1 MRFILFLTL
10 LGALAG
16 FPTQALKAQQG
27 DQQKITALMTAQ
39 TTAWNNGD
47 INAFMQTYWHSDSLL
62 FIGKNG
68 VTYGWQATLDR
79 YKKTYPDATTMG
91 KLDFKLLEF
100 KPLAAGIYLLIGK
113 WHLQRTIGDLEG
125 HFSLVL
131 KKMKGEW
138 KIIADHSS

>member
-10 LGALAG
+10 LGSIAG

-39 TTAWNNGD
+39 TTAWNKGD
-47 INAFMQTYWHSDSLL
+47 INGFMQTYWHSDSLL

-100 KPLAAGIYLLIGK
+100 KPLAAGVYLLIGK
-113 WHLQRTIGDLEG
+113 WHLQRSIGDLEG

-131 KKMKGEW
+131 QKIKGEW

>member
-10 LGALAG
+10 LGVLAG
-16 FPTQALKAQQG
+16 MPAHAQKALPA
-27 DQQKITALMTAQ
+27 DQQQIAALMATQTA
-39 TTAWNNGD
+39 AWNKGD
-47 INAFMQTYWHSDSLL
+47 IDGFMTTYWHSDSLL

-79 YKKTYPDATTMG
+79 YKKTYPDAAAMG

-100 KPLAAGIYLLIGK
+100 KPLASDTYLLIGK
-113 WHLQRTIGDLEG
+113 WHLERTIGDLQG
-125 HFSLVL
+125 YFSLIL
-131 KKMKGEW
+131 QKIKGQW

>member
-10 LGALAG
+10 LGVLAG
-16 FPTQALKAQQG
+16 MPTHAQKARPA
-27 DQQKITALMTAQ
+27 DQQQIAALMATQ
-39 TTAWNNGD
+39 TSAWNKGD
-47 INAFMQTYWHSDSLL
+47 IEGFMTTYWHSDSLL

-79 YKKTYPDATTMG
+79 YKKTYPDAAAMG

-100 KPLAAGIYLLIGK
+100 KPLASDTYLLIGK
-113 WHLQRTIGDLEG
+113 WHLERTIGDLQG
-125 HFSLVL
+125 HFSLIL
-131 KKMKGEW
+131 QKIKGQW

>member
-10 LGALAG
+10 LGVLSG
-16 FPTQALKAQQG
+16 VPTLAQQAKSG
-27 DQQKITALMTAQ
+27 DQQQIAALMNTQ
-39 TTAWNNGD
+39 TTAWNTGD
-47 INAFMQTYWHSDSLL
+47 IDGFMQTYWHSDSLL

-100 KPLAAGIYLLIGK
+100 KPLAANTYLLIGK
-113 WHLQRTIGDLEG
+113 WHLERSIGDLQG
-125 HFSLVL
+125 HFSLIL
-131 KKMKGEW
+131 KKIQGQW

>member
-10 LGALAG
+10 LGSLAVL
-16 FPTQALKAQQG
+16 PSRAVKAQQG

-39 TTAWNNGD
+39 TTAWNKGD
-47 INAFMQTYWHSDSLL
+47 IDGFMQTYWHSDSLL

-91 KLDFKLLEF
+91 QLDFKLLEF
-100 KPLAAGIYLLIGK
+100 KPLAAGVYLLIGK
-113 WHLQRTIGDLEG
+113 WHLKRSIGDLEG

-131 KKMKGEW
+131 QKIKGQW

>member
-10 LGALAG
+10 LGVLAG
-16 FPTQALKAQQG
+16 MPTHAQKARAA
-27 DQQKITALMTAQ
+27 DQQQIAALMATQ
-39 TTAWNNGD
+39 TSAWNKGD
-47 INAFMQTYWHSDSLL
+47 IEGFMATYWHSDSLL

-79 YKKTYPDATTMG
+79 YKKTYPDAAAMG

-100 KPLAAGIYLLIGK
+100 KPLASDTYLLIGK
-113 WHLQRTIGDLEG
+113 WHLERTIGDLQG
-125 HFSLVL
+125 HFSLIL
-131 KKMKGEW
+131 QKIKGQW

>member
-10 LGALAG
+10 LGVLAG
-16 FPTQALKAQQG
+16 MPAHAQKAQPA
-27 DQQKITALMTAQ
+27 DQQQIAALMAIQTA
-39 TTAWNNGD
+39 AWNKGD
-47 INAFMQTYWHSDSLL
+47 IDGFMATYWHSDSLL

-79 YKKTYPDATTMG
+79 YKKTYPDATAMG

-100 KPLAAGIYLLIGK
+100 KPLASDTYLLIGK
-113 WHLQRTIGDLEG
+113 WHLERTIGDLQG
-125 HFSLVL
+125 HFSLIL
-131 KKMKGEW
+131 QKIKGQW